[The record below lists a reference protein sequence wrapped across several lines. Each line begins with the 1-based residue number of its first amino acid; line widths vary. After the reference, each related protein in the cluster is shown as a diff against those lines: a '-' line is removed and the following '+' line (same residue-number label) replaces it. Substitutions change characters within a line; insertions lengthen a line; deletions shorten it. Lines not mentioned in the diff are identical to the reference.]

1 MKVSQRG
8 IEAQASPIRRLAPY
22 ADDAVRS
29 GAKVYYLNIGQPDLP
44 TPEIVMERIRSYPG
58 KYVPYSPSAGIPE
71 FQKGMAAYYA
81 QQGLA
86 VAPGEVLT
94 TVGGSEAL
102 QFAFWAL
109 FNPGDEVL
117 LFEPFYTNYATMA
130 LLAGV
135 SVKPITCDGRTG
147 YHLPPI
153 EAIERAVGPKTR
165 GVLICAPSNPT
176 GTAYTAA
183 EIDAIV
189 ELAKRKDL
197 WIITDE
203 AYREFIYDGGK
214 CESPMTRKGVE
225 ERTVLVDSISKRLNM
240 CGARVGALVTKNAG
254 VREACLKFAQARL
267 SPPTLGQYAAAVID
281 QVPASYTQGVVAEFK
296 KRRDLV
302 LEGLAKIPGAFA
314 RKPEGAFYLMA
325 ELPVPDAEEFVI
337 WMLKE
342 YRKDGATVMVAPGD
356 GFYATPGRGKN
367 EIRFAYVLETGA
379 LSKAM
384 EILAGALE
392 AYPVKAAK

>member
-1 MKVSQRG
+1 MNVSTRG
-8 IEAQASPIRRLAPY
+8 KEAQASPIRRLAPF
-22 ADDAVRS
+22 ADAAIKEGVT
-29 GAKVYYLNIGQPDLP
+29 VYQLNIGQPDLP
-44 TPEIVMERIRSYPG
+44 TPDIVMERIRTYPG
-58 KYVPYSPSAGIPE
+58 TYVPYSPSPGTAE
-71 FQKGMAAYYA
+71 FREGMARYYQA
-81 QQGLA
+81 CGLDVSA
-86 VAPGEVLT
+86 AEILT

-109 FNPGDEVL
+109 FEPGDDVII
-117 LFEPFYTNYATMA
+117 FEPFYTNYATMA
-130 LLAGV
+130 LVAGV
-135 SVKPITCDGRTG
+135 GVKAIPCDGKTG
-147 YHLPPI
+147 YHLPPM

-165 GVLICAPSNPT
+165 GILLCAPSNPT

-183 EIDAIV
+183 EIDGIV

-203 AYREFIYDGGK
+203 AYREFVYDGAK
-214 CESPMTRKGVE
+214 HESPLTRKGVDQ
-225 ERTVLVDSISKRLNM
+225 RVVMVDSISKRLNM
-240 CGARVGALVTKNAG
+240 CGARVGALVTKNAA
-254 VREACLKFAQARL
+254 VRDACLKFAQARL

-281 QVPASYTQGVVAEFK
+281 RVPASYTQGVVDEFR

-302 LEGLAKIPGAFA
+302 LDGLAKIPGTFA

-337 WMLKE
+337 WMLRE
-342 YRKDGATVMVAPGD
+342 YRKEKATVMVAPGD

-367 EIRFAYVLETGA
+367 EIRFAYVLEEKA
-379 LSKAM
+379 LRKAM

-392 AYPVKAAK
+392 AYPVKVGG

>member
-1 MKVSQRG
+1 MNISKRG
-8 IEAQASPIRRLAPY
+8 REAQASPIRRLAPY
-22 ADDAVRS
+22 AEEAARQGV
-29 GAKVYYLNIGQPDLP
+29 KVYHLNIGQPDLP
-44 TPEIVMERIRSYPG
+44 TPEIVMDRIRNYPG
-58 KYVPYSPSAGIPE
+58 KYVPYAPSAGIPE
-71 FQKGMAAYYA
+71 FREGMSRYYRNV
-81 QQGLA
+81 GLDVSPA
-86 VAPGEVLT
+86 EVLT

-109 FNPGDEVL
+109 FEPGEDVL
-117 LFEPFYTNYATMA
+117 IFEPFYTNYATMA
-130 LLAGV
+130 LVAGV
-135 SVKPITCDGRTG
+135 GVRPIPCDGRTG

-153 EAIERAVGPKTR
+153 EAIERAIGPKTR
-165 GVLICAPSNPT
+165 GVVLCAPSNPT

-183 EIDAIV
+183 EVDAIV
-189 ELAKRKDL
+189 DLAMRKDL

-203 AYREFIYDGGK
+203 AYREFVYDGAK
-214 CESPMTRKGVE
+214 HESPMTRAKALDRV
-225 ERTVLVDSISKRLNM
+225 VLVDSISKRLNM
-240 CGARVGALVTKNAG
+240 CGARVGALVSKNAG
-254 VREACLKFAQARL
+254 VRDACLKFAQARL

-281 QVPASYTQGVVAEFK
+281 QVPQSYTDSVVTEFR

-342 YRKDGATVMVAPGD
+342 YRKDNATVMVAPGD

-367 EIRFAYVLETGA
+367 EIRFAYVLEEGA
-379 LSKAM
+379 LRKSM

-392 AYPVKAAK
+392 AYPVKVGR